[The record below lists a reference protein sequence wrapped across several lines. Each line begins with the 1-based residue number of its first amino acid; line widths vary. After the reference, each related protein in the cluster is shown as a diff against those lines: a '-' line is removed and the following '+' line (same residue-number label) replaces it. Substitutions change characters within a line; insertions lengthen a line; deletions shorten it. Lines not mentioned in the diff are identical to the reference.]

1 MKQLLKEAWSLA
13 IETLSW
19 MEMQKLSEHLA
30 LAKTVRQL
38 GIRDSNVIRLAH
50 RLVCETVRRE
60 NFIDKFINNVLK
72 PRAISEFKL
81 GVQAFLRLYV
91 YQTRIAKKWSKIDVK
106 EAASIARLARSILG
120 WQTLQKIEHVLGL
133 LLTQS
138 PDSVLK
144 SLSDEEKV
152 GLSTFHPTW
161 FVRYC
166 FKLLGRNEAMKLLE
180 ANMNSPPTYIRLN
193 TLKASEDEIIQKL
206 VREGVKAEKVEKLR
220 YAYKVISTRRPLTKT
235 ISFKEGLFYIQDKA
249 SCFAA
254 EVANP
259 KPGITLF
266 DVCAAPGA
274 KTTYL
279 AQLMKNQ
286 GVIYSLDYSRR
297 RMNVW
302 RNEVARMGVKIA
314 VPIIADACNPLPL
327 NIKADMV
334 ILDPPCTSTGA
345 FARVPSSKWRL
356 TRRSVDKMT
365 EIQWEMIN
373 NCAEKVKSKGFLV
386 YSTCS
391 ITVEENERLIERFLK
406 WHPDF
411 SLVKIKSKIG
421 LPGLR
426 GIEKCRR
433 LYPHIHQC
441 NGFFIAKLL
450 RE

>member
-1 MKQLLKEAWSLA
+1 VKQLLKEAWSLA

-19 MEMQKLSEHLA
+19 MEMQKISEHLA

-91 YQTRIAKKWSKIDVK
+91 YQTRIAKKWSKIDVE
-106 EAASIARLARSILG
+106 EAASIAKLARSILG

-235 ISFKEGLFYIQDKA
+235 LSFKEGLFYIQDKA

-297 RMNVW
+297 RMNIW

-356 TRRSVDKMT
+356 TRRSVDKMA

-426 GIEKCRR
+426 GLEKCRR

>member
-1 MKQLLKEAWSLA
+1 VKQLLKEAWSLA

-144 SLSDEEKV
+144 SVSDEEKV

-235 ISFKEGLFYIQDKA
+235 LSFKEGSFYIQDKA

-254 EVANP
+254 EVANL

-297 RMNVW
+297 RMNIW

-426 GIEKCRR
+426 GIERCRR

>member
-1 MKQLLKEAWSLA
+1 MLKEAWSLA

-91 YQTRIAKKWSKIDVK
+91 YQTRIAKKWSKIDVE

-144 SLSDEEKV
+144 SVSDEEKV

-220 YAYKVISTRRPLTKT
+220 YAYKVISTRHPLTKT
-235 ISFKEGLFYIQDKA
+235 LSFKEGLFYIQDKA

-297 RMNVW
+297 RMNIW

-373 NCAEKVKSKGFLV
+373 NCAERVKSKGFLV

-426 GIEKCRR
+426 GLEKCRR

>member
-91 YQTRIAKKWSKIDVK
+91 YQTRIAKKWSKIDVE

-120 WQTLQKIEHVLGL
+120 WQTLQKIERILGL

-144 SLSDEEKV
+144 SVSDEEKV

-297 RMNVW
+297 RMNIW

>member
-91 YQTRIAKKWSKIDVK
+91 YQTRIAKKWSKIDVE
-106 EAASIARLARSILG
+106 EAASVARLARSILG

-144 SLSDEEKV
+144 GVSDEEKV

-235 ISFKEGLFYIQDKA
+235 LSFKEGLFYIQDKA

-345 FARVPSSKWRL
+345 FARIPSSKWRL

>member
-1 MKQLLKEAWSLA
+1 
-13 IETLSW
+13 
-19 MEMQKLSEHLA
+19 
-30 LAKTVRQL
+30 
-38 GIRDSNVIRLAH
+38 
-50 RLVCETVRRE
+50 
-60 NFIDKFINNVLK
+60 
-72 PRAISEFKL
+72 
-81 GVQAFLRLYV
+81 
-91 YQTRIAKKWSKIDVK
+91 
-106 EAASIARLARSILG
+106 
-120 WQTLQKIEHVLGL
+120 
-133 LLTQS
+133 
-138 PDSVLK
+138 
-144 SLSDEEKV
+144 
-152 GLSTFHPTW
+152 
-161 FVRYC
+161 
-166 FKLLGRNEAMKLLE
+166 
-180 ANMNSPPTYIRLN
+180 LN
-193 TLKASEDEIIQKL
+193 TLKASEDEITQKL

-235 ISFKEGLFYIQDKA
+235 LSFKEGLFYIQDKA

-297 RMNVW
+297 RMNIW